1 MVVHPCAGGKE
12 LTVAASR
19 GVDTSELRLQAGEGI
34 AGFVAVSGEPL
45 CVPDTLGS
53 GKSQRLPDPAPVE
66 PPFET
71 AIWVPVFAQGR
82 IFAVLSLFD
91 REDDGTFS
99 ARDLDTVLSL
109 ADQAGV
115 AIDNVVL
122 HQEAQRLAITDG
134 MTGIWNH
141 RYFQLRFDQEMDRSA
156 RFRRPFCLLLC
167 DIDDFKY
174 VNDTYGHPQGDS
186 VLIELARRVRSEV
199 RDIDVLARY
208 GGEEFVLILPETDA
222 DGGFRAAEKIRRR
235 IFESPFGKDRSIPV
249 TMSIGVACFPRAGTE
264 QITLLRAADVAL
276 YQAKALGKNRSVVFQ
291 PPEEGKAS

>member
-1 MVVHPCAGGKE
+1 
-12 LTVAASR
+12 
-19 GVDTSELRLQAGEGI
+19 
-34 AGFVAVSGEPL
+34 VAVTGEPVR
-45 CVPDTLGS
+45 VPDTLGS
-53 GKSQRLPDPAPVE
+53 GGSQRLPDPAPVE
-66 PPFET
+66 PPFES